1 MDTTYIDLSNTKQSW
16 IMGKILP
23 IGTYLQGNATWNL
36 IAVTI
41 FNNVN
46 KLICLILNMAFFY
59 NFNLLKEKRTW
70 KRRKETNMTNTDVN
84 KQVND

>member
-1 MDTTYIDLSNTKQSW
+1 
-16 IMGKILP
+16 MGKILP

-59 NFNLLKEKRTW
+59 IFNLLKETRTR